1 MCALGGNRQQAAC
14 ALAALLSA
22 PYARSTTRSKHQHKH
37 RTCTCHRC
45 CRSHRCK
52 HLKHIKHAPRQP
64 QAPQKARLAQA
75 HEGGRGRE
83 REGEGR
89 RQGKTQDLVVRAT
102 AEGLG
107 KGHAVPTARSR
118 CPAPSSSLRTA
129 SSVAPATS
137 SVTSLSIVASALRAP
152 SLVECRE
159 TLRLFTGARHGA
171 RKQSTSESLYGL
183 SLETPARAPPAPSPC
198 ASPTGSRTRIYVHSR
213 RRL

>member
-75 HEGGRGRE
+75 HEGGRGRQ
-83 REGEGR
+83 REGEGGRGTAAGQDTGPGRASYGGRARKRARGPDGPQPLPCPLQLSAHRVLR
-89 RQGKTQDLVVRAT
+89 RPSHLLRNLPQHSCLGHTRPLPGHSLRGKLVHELELSSTACRRAL
-102 AEGLG
+102 AQLG
-107 KGHAVPTARSR
+107 TVFLRRAL
-118 CPAPSSSLRTA
+118 PSSNLART
-129 SSVAPATS
+129 S
-137 SVTSLSIVASALRAP
+137 
-152 SLVECRE
+152 
-159 TLRLFTGARHGA
+159 
-171 RKQSTSESLYGL
+171 K
-183 SLETPARAPPAPSPC
+183 
-198 ASPTGSRTRIYVHSR
+198 
-213 RRL
+213 